1 MVPTCL
7 DGIVAGTLAAT
18 MTVCWVQLQA
28 AGGLSQAIVSPEQRA
43 VTFLSAEVPRWPVE
57 NNCYSCHNNGDAA
70 RALFTAMRVN
80 LSVAESAIAD
90 TAIWL
95 GRPDAWD
102 DNALG
107 LEFSDHSL
115 ARIQFASALVA
126 AMDAGVIDTVTP
138 LVKAASLVAADQKD
152 DGSWRLDTSM
162 SIGSPATYGTALASV
177 SALMTL
183 QRVGDER
190 FTEAIARGGQWLRE
204 LDVKTVLD
212 AAAVVLGL
220 GHADDALAIRQ
231 RQASLTLIVDGQAP
245 SGGWG
250 AYLTTPTEPFDTA
263 VVLLAL
269 VPLVDT
275 DELAD
280 PAIAPVELRRFI
292 AEGRL
297 FLLNEQLDDGSWI
310 ETTRPPGQQS
320 YAQWISTTG
329 WATLALLAT
338 KDIVKM

>member
-1 MVPTCL
+1 MVPRWL
-7 DGIVAGTLAAT
+7 GGITAVTLTAT
-18 MTVCWVQLQA
+18 MTAGWLQTEP
-28 AGGLSQAIVSPEQRA
+28 AGGTSQTAASPEQRA
-43 VTFLSAEVPRWPVE
+43 VTFLSAEVPRWPAE

-70 RALFTAMRVN
+70 RALFTAMRMD
-80 LSVAESAIAD
+80 LGVAERAVAD
-90 TAIWL
+90 TATWL
-95 GRPDAWD
+95 ARPDAWD

-107 LEFSDHSL
+107 LEFSDQAL
-115 ARIQFASALVA
+115 ARIQFAGALVE
-126 AMDAGVIDTVTP
+126 AMDAGAIADGAP
-138 LVKAASLVAADQKD
+138 LAAAAALVAEEQTD
-152 DGSWRLDTSM
+152 DGSWRLDSSG
-162 SIGSPATYGTALASV
+162 SIGSPATYGTALATV
-177 SALMTL
+177 SALRTL
-183 QRVGDER
+183 RRAGDER
-190 FTEAIARGGQWLRE
+190 VAAAVARGDEWLRE

-220 GHADDALAIRQ
+220 GRAQDAAAMRQ
-231 RQASLTLIVDGQAP
+231 RQASLTLIADGRAP

-269 VPLVDT
+269 VSLLDAG
-275 DELAD
+275 ELAA
-280 PAIAPVELRRFI
+280 PALAPSALRRFI
-292 AEGRL
+292 TEGRA

-338 KDIVKM
+338 TDLPAR